1 MINDEA
7 ENCYYFAVKTLLELY
22 SSEWL
27 RCKKA
32 AIINGNND
40 FQNGL
45 SYQNIETD
53 PERISNIKPYIGKYN
68 WEGIELPAGSKDW
81 EKLNKMIRQLLLIY
95 YLCHT
100 IQKQ

>member
-45 SYQNIETD
+45 SYQNIEID
-53 PERISNIKPYIGKYN
+53 PERISNIKPYISKYN